1 MRKSASGWPGWRILW
16 PRNDL
21 APLLRWCSQ
30 CSAGYS
36 KSRYFCFSNNFSKLG
51 PISLR
56 CDILVK
62 LESVF
67 AIYATPQVK
76 TRFDW
81 IRSTLINRSI
91 VCILLS
97 WHRDKENDSYKSDRL
112 KACIR
117 RRQLPT
123 KWRTPLYLLELL
135 GRLEELLKI
144 SEWFADQL
152 VLCRQ
157 LKQTTE
163 QTLPVKQYRNR
174 HLRVDA
180 VSEWVSR
187 FLTAPSAQS
196 RLFGATQC

>member
-67 AIYATPQVK
+67 TIYATPQVK

-112 KACIR
+112 KALYTTPTTADKMTHTAVPVRIAWSTRRVVENIRMIR
-117 RRQLPT
+117 RSAGTLSPT
-123 KWRTPLYLLELL
+123 ETNDRTD
-135 GRLEELLKI
+135 
-144 SEWFADQL
+144 SAS
-152 VLCRQ
+152 
-157 LKQTTE
+157 QT
-163 QTLPVKQYRNR
+163 
-174 HLRVDA
+174 
-180 VSEWVSR
+180 VS
-187 FLTAPSAQS
+187 
-196 RLFGATQC
+196 